1 MQVATTVCSGFR
13 VAANVAKSV
22 LSYRHVLDKLK
33 EHEDAVAVIIEE
45 RLAQLKEGEEL
56 RAGMVRGNENRV
68 LVLAQ
73 MTPPVLTDR
82 SALQGFARRA
92 PFTNARIGRVGLS
105 GRGPPRPMPTQVRS
119 MRATMQQSRSAR
131 AALGGSAAVARHSP
145 PRGRPQAGLDAA
157 TIKSDVRNTF
167 FPICLLTSCIRP
179 PALTWSIRVHSCRRA
194 CGARGST
201 SPSRRRC
208 RRSSC

>member
-1 MQVATTVCSGFR
+1 MSAQVAETKCSGFR

-33 EHEDAVAVIIEE
+33 EHEDAVAAIIED
-45 RLAQLKEGEEL
+45 RLTQLKEGEEL
-56 RAGMVRGNENRV
+56 RAGMVRGNENHV
-68 LVLAQ
+68 LSCLHRCESLLGFSA
-73 MTPPVLTDR
+73 DR
-82 SALQGFARRA
+82 ALSALQGFARRQ
-92 PFTNARIGRVGLS
+92 PFTNARIGRIGLS

-157 TIKSDVRNTF
+157 TIKSEVRTF
-167 FPICLLTSCIRP
+167 FPTCICLLTNCVRP
-179 PALTWSIRVHSCRRA
+179 PH
-194 CGARGST
+194 
-201 SPSRRRC
+201 
-208 RRSSC
+208 

>member
-1 MQVATTVCSGFR
+1 MLGLPR
-13 VAANVAKSV
+13 GGE
-22 LSYRHVLDKLK
+22 RR
-33 EHEDAVAVIIEE
+33 EE
-45 RLAQLKEGEEL
+45 RAELPARARQAEGARGCGGCHHRGAAGAAEGGRGVEGRHGERKRKPCP
-56 RAGMVRGNENRV
+56 RAC
-68 LVLAQ
+68 A
-73 MTPPVLTDR
+73 DDAA
-82 SALQGFARRA
+82 SADGALSTRQGFARRA

-179 PALTWSIRVHSCRRA
+179 PALTWSIRVRSCRRA